1 MARLQPGGNH
11 GQAMGALSFCSGP
24 DASLAAATPARCR
37 GCGPG
42 IVELAVA
49 ALAPDGLAAGLC
61 VQEYI
66 QDDDVTKKIR

>member
-1 MARLQPGGNH
+1 MEVTMARLQPGGNH

-49 ALAPDGLAAGLC
+49 ALAPDGLAAGLGGGWPAA
-61 VQEYI
+61 VG
-66 QDDDVTKKIR
+66 RH